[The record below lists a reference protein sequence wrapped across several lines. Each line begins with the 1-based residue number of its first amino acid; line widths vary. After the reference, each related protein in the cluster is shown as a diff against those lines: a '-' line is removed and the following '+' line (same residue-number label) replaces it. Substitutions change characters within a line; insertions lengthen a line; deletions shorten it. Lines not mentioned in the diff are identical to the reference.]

1 MEDFQQKEINILDYL
16 YLIVRARR
24 FIVTNLVGISI
35 IAAIVSL
42 LLPVTYRGEAVMLPP
57 VEQKRAFGFSDV
69 LASIPVTTLRL
80 GTTGSPAEIYQGI
93 LRSSSVRRAV
103 VERFNLLEVYNVDTE
118 DDAME
123 ALKNN
128 TEIGLTKEGL
138 IRVRVED
145 RDRVRCANIA
155 NFYIYLLDRTN
166 QRINQR
172 TAVDRLTFLE
182 KQIGAASEAL
192 AEAERKLISFQQA
205 TNAISI
211 YHQQRVA
218 ISVAA
223 ELEMDIMNTE
233 MRVKE
238 LLSKSYT
245 MDHPQISN
253 LMKRIDFREDQLA
266 EMRFGRRVGGPI
278 ERESLFV
285 PIVKAPVMTL
295 QYARYEREV
304 EVIGILLQ
312 LLSQH
317 ASESKIETENTTL
330 TVSLLDEAYPPDL
343 KYKPR
348 RKLIVLLSAA
358 FALFFSMVI
367 IITVEYTHRLA
378 ESSTIDRERIDRLVR
393 FLRLKN

>member
-1 MEDFQQKEINILDYL
+1 MEDFQRKQINILDYI
-16 YLIVRARR
+16 YLIVRAKR
-24 FIVTNLVGISI
+24 FIVINLVGVSI
-35 IAAIVSL
+35 IAAIVSFL
-42 LLPVTYRGEAVMLPP
+42 LSVTYRGEAVILPP
-57 VEQKRAFGFSDV
+57 VEQRKAFGFSDI

-93 LRSSSVRRAV
+93 LRSNSVRRAI
-103 VERFNLLEVYNVDTE
+103 VERFNLIDVYKVDKE
-118 DDAME
+118 GQAME
-123 ALKNN
+123 VLKNN

-145 RDRVRCANIA
+145 KGRVRCADITN
-155 NFYIYLLDRTN
+155 YYVHLLDRTN

-172 TAVDRLTFLE
+172 TAVDRLAFLE
-182 KQIGAASEAL
+182 KQIDAATEAL

-205 TNAISI
+205 SNAISI

-238 LLSKSYT
+238 LLSRSYT
-245 MDHPQISN
+245 MDHPQIRD
-253 LMKRIDFREDQLA
+253 LMRRVDFREDQLS
-266 EMRFGRRVGGPI
+266 EMRFGRRAGGPI
-278 ERESLFV
+278 KRESLFV
-285 PIVKAPVMTL
+285 PIAKAPRMTL

-317 ASESKIETENTTL
+317 ASESKIESENTTL
-330 TVSLLDEAYPPDL
+330 TVSLLDEAHPPDL

-367 IITVEYTHRLA
+367 IITVEYAHRLA
-378 ESSTIDRERIDRLVR
+378 ESSTIDRERIDRVIR
-393 FLRLKN
+393 FLRLKY